1 LSTFLFCFGGLALL
15 ASWRLNALLTIHD
28 LRFTIHSTMGLLESI
43 RKWIDGEQTEDLL
56 EVADE
61 HAKPRRVWE
70 EFLVKIA
77 REVEA
82 VMQREMFTP
91 PGGLT
96 YIPREYVVYLSAED
110 DKDWQGDKR
119 RGLEQGLFHVLSER
133 ARELSGAT
141 QLAAKSFA
149 VELRVDG
156 TLEKGQFRV
165 QAVWDETETGHT
177 QVNARVGAS
186 KSGSSSAAGSAVD
199 FSDTIRERAD
209 GSQGDTESGEESE
222 KGEQTVV
229 RPRIKTLY
237 SVEIWKDGVRESV
250 EPITKS
256 EITIGRG
263 SRSIT
268 VDLPLKGDPEIS
280 RVHATLT
287 RDDNG
292 RYWLISKGRNPTLV
306 AGRELPREERTEVLP
321 DQKIAICNFII
332 RIQPR

>member
-1 LSTFLFCFGGLALL
+1 
-15 ASWRLNALLTIHD
+15 
-28 LRFTIHSTMGLLESI
+28 MGLMETI
-43 RKWIDGEQTEDLL
+43 RKWIDGETAEDLV
-56 EVADE
+56 ESADE

-77 REVEA
+77 REVET

-91 PGGLT
+91 PGGPT
-96 YIPREYVVYLSAED
+96 YIPREYVVYLSPDD

-133 ARELSGAT
+133 AKELSGSTNLAT
-141 QLAAKSFA
+141 KSFA

-165 QAVWDETETGHT
+165 QGVWDETETGHT
-177 QVNARVGAS
+177 QVTPRITPREMRQPINLN
-186 KSGSSSAAGSAVD
+186 
-199 FSDTIRERAD
+199 DTVRERAD
-209 GSQGDTESGEESE
+209 GSRGDEEPVGEV
-222 KGEQTVV
+222 GEQTVV
-229 RPRIKTLY
+229 RPRIQELY
-237 SVEIWKDGVRESV
+237 SVEVWKDGVREAV
-250 EPITKS
+250 VPITKP

-280 RVHATLT
+280 RVHAVLL
-287 RDDNG
+287 RENDG
-292 RYWLISKGRNPTLV
+292 RYWLTAKGRNPTMV
-306 AGRELPREERTEVLP
+306 GGKELPREERTNVQP
-321 DQKIAICNFII
+321 DQKIAICNFVL

>member
-1 LSTFLFCFGGLALL
+1 
-15 ASWRLNALLTIHD
+15 
-28 LRFTIHSTMGLLESI
+28 MGLLESI
-43 RKWIDGEQTEDLL
+43 RRWIDGEQSEDLV
-56 EVADE
+56 EAADE
-61 HAKPRRVWE
+61 HAKPRRIWE

-96 YIPREYVVYLSAED
+96 YIPREYVVYLSADD

-133 ARELSGAT
+133 AKELSGT
-141 QLAAKSFA
+141 NQLAAKSFA

-165 QAVWDETETGHT
+165 QPVWDETESGHT

-186 KSGSSSAAGSAVD
+186 SQSGMAAGQAGVN

-209 GSQGDTESGEESE
+209 GSQGDSEPGAPVEAAGQGEVS
-222 KGEQTVV
+222 EQTVV
-229 RPRIKTLY
+229 RPRIKELY
-237 SVEIWKDGVRESV
+237 SVEIWKEGVRESV
-250 EPITKS
+250 VPVTKP

-280 RVHATLT
+280 RVHAVLT
-287 RDDNG
+287 RENDG
-292 RYWLISKGRNPTLV
+292 RYWLTSKGRNPTLV
-306 AGRELPREERTEVLP
+306 GGRELPREERTEVLP
-321 DQKIAICNFII
+321 DQKIAICNFVI
-332 RIQPR
+332 RIQPK